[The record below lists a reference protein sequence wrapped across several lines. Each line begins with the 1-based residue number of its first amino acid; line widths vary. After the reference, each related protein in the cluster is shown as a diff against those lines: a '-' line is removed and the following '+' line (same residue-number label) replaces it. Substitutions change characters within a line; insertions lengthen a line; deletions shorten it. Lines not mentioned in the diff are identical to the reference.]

1 MPVVSDREKQKQTS
15 KQMNGKKKKK
25 NTKTTLS
32 VIGRGGSGGDKS
44 LGRKAVSEKV
54 V

>member
-15 KQMNGKKKKK
+15 KQMNGGKK

>member
-15 KQMNGKKKKK
+15 KQMNGKKKK